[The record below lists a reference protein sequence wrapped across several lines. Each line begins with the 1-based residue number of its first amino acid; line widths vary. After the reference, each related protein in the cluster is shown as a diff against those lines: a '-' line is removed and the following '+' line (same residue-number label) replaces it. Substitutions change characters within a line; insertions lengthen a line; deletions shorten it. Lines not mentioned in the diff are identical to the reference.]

1 MRSSDALTD
10 PRERF
15 STLANEHMTTSPLPL
30 SPILSVYM
38 CQCVVTVFEC
48 FAIISISS
56 YFTQAP
62 SRACNISTAAGEGAA
77 KGERGGW
84 EGGAAMATPTAF
96 QLSVR
101 AYPADNKQSAQQ
113 AKQPDVP
120 MHHAP
125 CPMPHASPL
134 PSAVLPP
141 LSNASRIASCPVDDG
156 VLMT

>member
-77 KGERGGW
+77 EGERAGW
-84 EGGAAMATPTAF
+84 EGGTEGGTAAAAMATPTAF

-125 CPMPHASPL
+125 C
-134 PSAVLPP
+134 LPP
-141 LSNASRIASCPVDDG
+141 PFRSVASIEQRLAHCQLPG
-156 VLMT
+156 

>member
-62 SRACNISTAAGEGAA
+62 SRACNILTVAGEGAA
-77 KGERGGW
+77 EGERGGW
-84 EGGAAMATPTAF
+84 EGGGTAAAMATPTAF

-125 CPMPHASPL
+125 CL
-134 PSAVLPP
+134 PSSSRSVASIEQRLAHCQLP
-141 LSNASRIASCPVDDG
+141 G
-156 VLMT
+156 

>member
-62 SRACNISTAAGEGAA
+62 SRACNISTAAEE
-77 KGERGGW
+77 GEREGW
-84 EGGAAMATPTAF
+84 EGGGTAAAAMATPTAF

-125 CPMPHASPL
+125 FRPSL

>member
-62 SRACNISTAAGEGAA
+62 SRACNISTAAGEGD
-77 KGERGGW
+77 RGGW
-84 EGGAAMATPTAF
+84 EGGGTAAAMATPTAF

-120 MHHAP
+120 MPHAP
-125 CPMPHASPL
+125 CLLSSMAPPPSL
-134 PSAVLPP
+134 PQCCLH
-141 LSNASRIASCPVDDG
+141 
-156 VLMT
+156 

>member
-77 KGERGGW
+77 EGEGERGGW
-84 EGGAAMATPTAF
+84 EGGTEGGTAAAMATPTAF

-101 AYPADNKQSAQQ
+101 AYLADNKQSAQQ

-125 CPMPHASPL
+125 CLL
-134 PSAVLPP
+134 PSMPPPPSLPQCC
-141 LSNASRIASCPVDDG
+141 LH
-156 VLMT
+156 

>member
-77 KGERGGW
+77 EGERAGW
-84 EGGAAMATPTAF
+84 EGGTAAAMATPTAF

-125 CPMPHASPL
+125 CLL
-134 PSAVLPP
+134 PSMSPPPPFRSVATIEQRLAHCQLP
-141 LSNASRIASCPVDDG
+141 G
-156 VLMT
+156 